1 MRQKFYYIIIC
12 CLISLALK
20 SVIIAQEVSNV
31 SFELIGENIHI
42 TFTLTPITEDEY
54 EISSVL
60 KRTSDASFQ
69 YTPENMTGDIGEGK
83 YAGINRKIIWNVT
96 DQEMKLF
103 DGDDYYFE
111 VTAKKIESSG
121 GIPWYYY
128 VGTAAVGGAVAA
140 VLLGGSDDKSSS
152 TTTTTT
158 SFAPPPG
165 RP

>member
-1 MRQKFYYIIIC
+1 MRKIIYYIIFY
-12 CLISLALK
+12 CLISLSIK
-20 SVIIAQEVSNV
+20 SGIVAQEVSNV

-42 TFTLTPITEDEY
+42 TYTLTPITEDEY
-54 EISSVL
+54 EVTTLL

-69 YTPENMTGDIGEGK
+69 YTPEAMTGDIGEGK
-83 YAGINRKIIWNVT
+83 YSGISRKIIWNVT
-96 DQEMKLF
+96 NQEMELF

-140 VLLGGSDDKSSS
+140 VLLGGNDDKSSS
-152 TTTTTT
+152 STTTA